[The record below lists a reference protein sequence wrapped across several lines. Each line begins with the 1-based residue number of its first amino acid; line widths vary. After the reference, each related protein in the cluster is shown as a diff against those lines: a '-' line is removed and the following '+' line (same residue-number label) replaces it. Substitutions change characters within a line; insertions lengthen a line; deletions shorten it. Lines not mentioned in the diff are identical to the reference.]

1 MAFMD
6 FVKKQFLDIIE
17 WEDDSQDVLQYKFP
31 MKDNEIQN
39 GGKLIV
45 RPGQA
50 AVFLNEGKIADIFTE
65 PGTYTL
71 TTQNLPILG
80 DLKGWAYGFNSPF
93 KADVYFVNTKN
104 FLDQKWGT
112 PTPILVPDPK
122 FEQIEIKAFGTF
134 SFRIETPGQFLV
146 NITSTNREYT
156 VSMIRDQLRSFIVSN
171 FLPILVQQRVT
182 VAELAAN
189 YKIID
194 KALLEAVDNEFHGL
208 GLEMTSFQ
216 ILSITMQEEY
226 QEMIRKRS
234 AVNIMGGMQNYA
246 QVEVLD
252 AMKQSTQNPGMNAM
266 NQAGLGL
273 GMGVGMGG
281 VFAQNF
287 QQAFQPPPAAPQ
299 APYPQQP
306 YQQPP
311 TGPGPGPAPGPAP
324 NTNPAPQVIP
334 APPVDAD
341 SIQCTNCQAS
351 ITADSKF
358 CMHCGNKVE
367 PPQPPPPQFTFCN
380 QCGNKLDAGAKFC
393 NECGNKIG

>member
-31 MKDNEIQN
+31 MQDNEIQS

-50 AVFLNEGKIADIFTE
+50 AVFLNEGKIADVFTE

-71 TTQNLPILG
+71 NTQNLPILG
-80 DLKGWAYGFNSPF
+80 DLKGWAFGFNSPF
-93 KADVYFVNTKN
+93 KADVYFINTKN

-112 PTPILVPDPK
+112 PTPVLVPDPK

-134 SFRIETPGQFLV
+134 SFRIINPGQFLV

-171 FLPILVQQRVT
+171 FLPIIVQQKVT

-194 KALLEAVDNEFHGL
+194 KAVEVEVDKEFGSL
-208 GLEMTSFQ
+208 GLDMTSFQ

-226 QEMIRKRS
+226 QEMMRKRS

-281 VFAQNF
+281 VFAQNL
-287 QQAFQPPPAAPQ
+287 QQAFQPPPPAGNVPF
-299 APYPQQP
+299 QQP
-306 YQQPP
+306 YQQQPQQPQPP
-311 TGPGPGPAPGPAP
+311 QQQAPPS
-324 NTNPAPQVIP
+324 PQVVP
-334 APPVDAD
+334 GAQPDPNMM
-341 SIQCTNCQAS
+341 QCASCQAS
-351 ITADSKF
+351 ITANSKF
-358 CMHCGNKVE
+358 CMHCGAKVE
-367 PPQPPPPQFTFCN
+367 PPQPPPKVVFCN
-380 QCGNKLDAGAKFC
+380 QCGTKIEGGGKFC